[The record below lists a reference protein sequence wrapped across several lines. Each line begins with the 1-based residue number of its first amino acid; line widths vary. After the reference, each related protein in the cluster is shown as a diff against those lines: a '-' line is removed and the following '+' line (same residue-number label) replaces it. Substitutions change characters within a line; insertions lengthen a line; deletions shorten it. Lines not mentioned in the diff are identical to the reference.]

1 MRIGCPKEIK
11 AQEYRVGLTPA
22 GADALIRAGHTVY
35 MERSA
40 GLASGFPDGEYTAVG
55 AQILPTAKEVYDTAD
70 MIVKVKEP
78 LAPEYDLL
86 HEGQILF
93 TYLHLAPDPEQTQA
107 LLQQKVT
114 GIAYETVQLADGS
127 LPLLAPMS
135 EVAGRLSIQTG
146 ARLLEATAAA
156 GASCLAA
163 YPAWSGPMWSLWA
176 AEPWV
181 PTRQKWRLAW
191 APM

>member
-86 HEGQILF
+86 HDPRRDAVSPALF
-93 TYLHLAPDPEQTQA
+93 LREVLSGLHQPGADHLFQRCTDHVHCHVQPPGLPENRFFLYA
-107 LLQQKVT
+107 HRHY
-114 GIAYETVQLADGS
+114 GGR
-127 LPLLAPMS
+127 
-135 EVAGRLSIQTG
+135 RLS
-146 ARLLEATAAA
+146 A
-156 GASCLAA
+156 GADASRRSA
-163 YPAWSGPMWSLWA
+163 G
-176 AEPWV
+176 
-181 PTRQKWRLAW
+181 
-191 APM
+191 